1 MRLGISFLDDRNA
14 ADSTQYD
21 IEVGEGSCALMENL
35 GGVAAGVQIDASL
48 SRFQLAAVSAVW
60 HSSGETM
67 EGIAQISAIG
77 VDLI

>member
-1 MRLGISFLDDRNA
+1 
-14 ADSTQYD
+14 
-21 IEVGEGSCALMENL
+21 MENL